1 MAREFKTQVKV
12 QVGVEE
18 FWKALAKDFRF
29 VIPKIMPNII
39 KDVELIEGD
48 GGLGTVF
55 LFNFGSDVFTVS
67 YQKEKI
73 VDLDESLHQIG
84 MQVIEG
90 GHLNHSF
97 SSYKTIFQLTANA
110 ESETLV
116 DVKVEYVIEA
126 EETEMPAKTIKS
138 ALAFI
143 KCLESYLLTQST

>member
-1 MAREFKTQVKV
+1 MLLIANETFTN
-12 QVGVEE
+12 
-18 FWKALAKDFRF
+18 
-29 VIPKIMPNII
+29 KIY
-39 KDVELIEGD
+39 ELIIC
-48 GGLGTVF
+48 F
-55 LFNFGSDVFTVS
+55 AWKQISDVFTVS

-90 GHLNHSF
+90 GHLNHGF

-116 DVKVEYVIEA
+116 DVKVEYDIEA
-126 EETEMPAKTIKS
+126 KETKMPAKTIKS

>member
-55 LFNFGSDVFTVS
+55 LFNFGSGQSIYLFFI
-67 YQKEKI
+67 Y
-73 VDLDESLHQIG
+73 L
-84 MQVIEG
+84 
-90 GHLNHSF
+90 F
-97 SSYKTIFQLTANA
+97 IFA
-110 ESETLV
+110 
-116 DVKVEYVIEA
+116 
-126 EETEMPAKTIKS
+126 
-138 ALAFI
+138 
-143 KCLESYLLTQST
+143 